1 MNVKDILVDLG
12 YSNIIEG
19 VKDYRMRPIYR
30 DSDNNT
36 VLSVKKDSGRFIDF
50 SKGISG
56 SIEDL
61 IQLSLNLKDVEE
73 VKKWISQKNFSIETR
88 EEVKPKLKENK
99 IYNKEMLLKL
109 KKDHSYWVNRN
120 ISEEIIAEFDGGVAD
135 TGKMAGRYVFPIF
148 NNQDQI
154 VGFSGRDILNRTE
167 VPKWKHIGNKSSW
180 CFPAKK
186 TIKEIKQSK
195 SVIIVE
201 SVGDCLSL
209 YQAGIKNVLVS
220 FGLEI
225 SNSIINLMLKLDVN
239 NIHIC
244 FNNDSEKNNAGNL
257 AAEKAF
263 DKIAKFFDY
272 KQIHIN
278 LPDKKDFGE
287 MNTEEI
293 LEWKKKI

>member
-99 IYNKEMLLKL
+99 IYDKEMLLKL
-109 KKDHSYWVNRN
+109 KKDHSYWINRN

-148 NNQDQI
+148 NNQNQI

-201 SVGDCLSL
+201 SIGDCLSL
-209 YQAGIKNVLVS
+209 YQAEIKNVLVS

-225 SNSIINLMLKLDVN
+225 SNSIINLMLKVDVN

>member
-225 SNSIINLMLKLDVN
+225 SNSIINLMLKVDVN